1 MASRLIISNTTPII
15 NFAEIDRL
23 NLLRDLM
30 GEVVIPPAVAEEVR
44 AKSSPFSKAA
54 NAVNQGCFEIVSP
67 KDRLLVGALSA
78 GIHPGEAECLAL
90 AMENPGSLLLFDDL
104 DARSAAAANGCLFM
118 GTIGIL
124 AAAKAMG
131 KVNEIGPLLAELKS
145 KARFWISDRL
155 EESILRQAG
164 ESVPR

>member
-1 MASRLIISNTTPII
+1 MARRLIISNTTPII

-23 NLLRDLM
+23 DLLRSVM
-30 GEVVIPPAVAEEVR
+30 GEVVIPPAVADEVR

-54 NAVNQGCFEIVSP
+54 KAVNEGCFEINPP

-90 AMENPGSLLLFDDL
+90 AMEEPGSLLLFDDL
-104 DARSAAAANGCLFM
+104 DARAAAAANGCRFI

-124 AAAKAMG
+124 SIAKSMSLVA
-131 KVNEIGPLLAELKS
+131 EIAPLLSELKS
-145 KARFWISDRL
+145 KARFWVSDRL
-155 EESILRQAG
+155 VESVLRQAG
-164 ESVPR
+164 ETVE